1 MGPAVLAGT
10 VFLLAYACLRFP
22 HAGRVAPIWL
32 SNAVLLAAML
42 RDRAGRWPWLVIAA
56 FVGNIAA
63 DLMMGEP
70 LPLAAAFTGANMVEA
85 LLCSVGLRAVC
96 GRNFEP
102 TSGGHL
108 AWFFAIAGVAGPLAS
123 ALLLWAALGVMGRT
137 VGPLD
142 VATWVF
148 ADSIGLLMVTP
159 CLLALARAR
168 ALLQERPW
176 SLRGIFSLAVLLAVA
191 LLVFGQSRFPL
202 LFLMPPALVLVGF
215 ELEVLGGAVA
225 MIIVATVAIGFT
237 LNGIGPTHLLAGSPN
252 VRAVIIQLFLAT
264 NVLVSLSV
272 GCLYAQKRQ
281 TRRELV
287 KALADAKEQT
297 RRALM
302 AEEVSGSGYWRL
314 DSSTYEL
321 YWSPQMCRIFGVPVA
336 PSPDLVMAR
345 QFADPEVDLD
355 RKRRTARALATG
367 EGWEDVLTRVDR
379 PDGEVR
385 WVVGQGVCERDPQGR
400 VTAVLG
406 TVVDVTVQK
415 ALEEQ
420 LREARAQ
427 AEAAAMVKS
436 EFLANM
442 SHELRTPLTA
452 VIGFTDLLER
462 ETGLSEHG
470 RRYVSRVRSASK
482 ALLATVNDV
491 LDFSKLEAGQ
501 VEIRRTAVSPSEV
514 MQDVAAIC
522 WAEATAKG
530 IELQSEGEAPLPA
543 LVTADPDRLRQ
554 VLLNLV
560 GNAVKFSNR
569 GKVRLLGRYDHVRSE
584 LRFDVIDTGPG
595 MSSGQLAGLF
605 KRFSQVDASSTRR
618 HGGTG
623 LGLSIC
629 KGLVEAMDGEIRAS
643 SRKGEGSRFWF
654 SVPAPVAEPGPTP
667 ARPDGTELLQ
677 DWRVLV
683 VDDEPVTRELA
694 RAILEPAGAQ
704 VSEAK
709 DGREAVRMALEA
721 PYDAILMDLRMPG
734 LDGLAAA
741 ERIRRGTG
749 PNQSTPI
756 IAFSAAA
763 GGRRG
768 DDLKALGFDGQIG
781 KPVNAAA
788 LVDALSHCLEAW

>member
-1 MGPAVLAGT
+1 M
-10 VFLLAYACLRFP
+10 
-22 HAGRVAPIWL
+22 
-32 SNAVLLAAML
+32 
-42 RDRAGRWPWLVIAA
+42 
-56 FVGNIAA
+56 
-63 DLMMGEP
+63 
-70 LPLAAAFTGANMVEA
+70 
-85 LLCSVGLRAVC
+85 
-96 GRNFEP
+96 
-102 TSGGHL
+102 
-108 AWFFAIAGVAGPLAS
+108 
-123 ALLLWAALGVMGRT
+123 
-137 VGPLD
+137 
-142 VATWVF
+142 
-148 ADSIGLLMVTP
+148 
-159 CLLALARAR
+159 
-168 ALLQERPW
+168 
-176 SLRGIFSLAVLLAVA
+176 
-191 LLVFGQSRFPL
+191 
-202 LFLMPPALVLVGF
+202 
-215 ELEVLGGAVA
+215 
-225 MIIVATVAIGFT
+225 
-237 LNGIGPTHLLAGSPN
+237 
-252 VRAVIIQLFLAT
+252 
-264 NVLVSLSV
+264 
-272 GCLYAQKRQ
+272 
-281 TRRELV
+281 
-287 KALADAKEQT
+287 
-297 RRALM
+297 
-302 AEEVSGSGYWRL
+302 
-314 DSSTYEL
+314 
-321 YWSPQMCRIFGVPVA
+321 
-336 PSPDLVMAR
+336 
-345 QFADPEVDLD
+345 
-355 RKRRTARALATG
+355 
-367 EGWEDVLTRVDR
+367 
-379 PDGEVR
+379 
-385 WVVGQGVCERDPQGR
+385 
-400 VTAVLG
+400 
-406 TVVDVTVQK
+406 
-415 ALEEQ
+415 
-420 LREARAQ
+420 
-427 AEAAAMVKS
+427 
-436 EFLANM
+436 
-442 SHELRTPLTA
+442 
-452 VIGFTDLLER
+452 
-462 ETGLSEHG
+462 
-470 RRYVSRVRSASK
+470 
-482 ALLATVNDV
+482 
-491 LDFSKLEAGQ
+491 
-501 VEIRRTAVSPSEV
+501 SPSEV

-704 VSEAK
+704 VSEAR